1 MYNIYMTPEFAE
13 GMMNISVQFF
23 ERPFLKL
30 KDSLFPP
37 SQKTLDKRIANYVDS
52 YIAGAT
58 SSIPIIWDA
67 IQKGGNPSQQVKTA
81 EGGTEPLIIRAAK
94 ANKFFLF
101 QALQAGGADLN
112 AKDSKGD
119 TALIAAARAG
129 SLEISTFLIDLGA
142 DVEAVSRKGQDALYI
157 AEEGGF
163 KQIAKALTTRI
174 AFNAKSAA
182 KQPEEAPEAKVATP
196 APADNKKLAM

>member
-13 GMMNISVQFF
+13 GAMNISVLYF
-23 ERPFLKL
+23 ERPLLKL
-30 KDSLFPP
+30 KDKLFPP

-58 SSIPIIWDA
+58 ASIPIIWDA

-81 EGGTEPLIIRAAK
+81 DGGTEPLIIRAAK

-119 TALIAAARAG
+119 TALIAATRAG
-129 SLEISTFLIDLGA
+129 SLEISTFLIELGA
-142 DVEAVSRKGQDALYI
+142 DVEAVTRKGQDALFI
-157 AEEGGF
+157 AEEGGH
-163 KQIAKALTTRI
+163 KLIAKALVARL
-174 AFNAKSAA
+174 AFNAKSADKA
-182 KQPEEAPEAKVATP
+182 DEAPKAATP
-196 APADNKKLAM
+196 AATVTANKPAM